1 MSEATSARPVSTAAS
16 VSQPYACVFECG
28 LPYDSTRNGIIA
40 SSTRGSIGVVAC
52 AMRNRA
58 KTCVRACA
66 RARERA
72 RVRGRWASE
81 YR

>member
-40 SSTRGSIGVVAC
+40 SSTRGSIGVVA
-52 AMRNRA
+52 
-58 KTCVRACA
+58 
-66 RARERA
+66 
-72 RVRGRWASE
+72 
-81 YR
+81 